1 MGLFRAWLKGALSN
15 TDLVLNAE
23 KNEKKNEKKKKKKRG
38 KKKEEKRRSE
48 ASFQELVGYIK

>member
-23 KNEKKNEKKKKKKRG
+23 KNEKKNEKMKKKGGKKR
-38 KKKEEKRRSE
+38 KKKGRSE